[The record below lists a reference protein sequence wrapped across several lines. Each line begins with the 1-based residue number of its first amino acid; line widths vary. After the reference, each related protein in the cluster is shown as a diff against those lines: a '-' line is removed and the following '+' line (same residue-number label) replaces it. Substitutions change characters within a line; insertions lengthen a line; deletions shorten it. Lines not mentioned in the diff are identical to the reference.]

1 MASRSFL
8 IRSPKEESNAAVRDF
23 PCLRRESGNGD
34 LDAVMLRHSRVDG
47 RCEAPGISH
56 RCDFRPSLYWCIDM
70 FVCIGPMELR
80 TIPGYALS
88 VSDANCL
95 SVPVAEAVLLGAK
108 NAAIAG
114 TVVAVPTLVGCRVL
128 PWAKANLNYTAQALI
143 ISAAC
148 IAGFFITADKTILRN
163 ARQNTIGKLD
173 KST

>member
-1 MASRSFL
+1 QSRNEQILLRYLFSTRHSIFCCHSVLPASQAPTEDDQNLQQQREQELERVQGEAMAGRSFL
-8 IRSPKEESNAAVRDF
+8 IRSPKEEESNAAVR
-23 PCLRRESGNGD
+23 
-34 LDAVMLRHSRVDG
+34 
-47 RCEAPGISH
+47 
-56 RCDFRPSLYWCIDM
+56 
-70 FVCIGPMELR
+70 
-80 TIPGYALS
+80 
-88 VSDANCL
+88 
-95 SVPVAEAVLLGAK
+95 EAVLLGAR

-114 TVVAVPTLVGCRVL
+114 SVVAVPTLVGCRVL

>member
-1 MASRSFL
+1 MAGRSFL
-8 IRSPKEESNAAVRDF
+8 IRSPKEEESNAAVR
-23 PCLRRESGNGD
+23 
-34 LDAVMLRHSRVDG
+34 
-47 RCEAPGISH
+47 
-56 RCDFRPSLYWCIDM
+56 
-70 FVCIGPMELR
+70 
-80 TIPGYALS
+80 
-88 VSDANCL
+88 
-95 SVPVAEAVLLGAK
+95 EAVLLGAK

>member
-1 MASRSFL
+1 MRARSSHSPTTHKEKQILLALARSHARRHPLAPALDEKTARTPTVEEARRVPRESMAGRSFL
-8 IRSPKEESNAAVRDF
+8 IRSPKEEESDAAVR
-23 PCLRRESGNGD
+23 
-34 LDAVMLRHSRVDG
+34 
-47 RCEAPGISH
+47 
-56 RCDFRPSLYWCIDM
+56 
-70 FVCIGPMELR
+70 
-80 TIPGYALS
+80 
-88 VSDANCL
+88 
-95 SVPVAEAVLLGAK
+95 EAVLLGAK

-163 ARQNTIGKLD
+163 ARQNTIGKLE